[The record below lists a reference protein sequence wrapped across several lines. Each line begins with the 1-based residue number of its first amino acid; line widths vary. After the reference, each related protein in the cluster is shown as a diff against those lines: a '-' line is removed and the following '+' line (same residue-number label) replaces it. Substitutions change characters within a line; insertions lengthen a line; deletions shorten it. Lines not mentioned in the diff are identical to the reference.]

1 MKLSKIPKSVV
12 QVVLVIAI
20 LAGGVALFKKLAS
33 MRKPPA
39 KKDSAKV
46 APLLNAFIAEAGN
59 ARMFVAGFGTVAAR
73 LRVQIAP
80 EVSGRIVSADENFVN
95 GGFFRKGQTLVAIDA
110 RDYELA
116 VQNAEAAVAQAKVV
130 LDKETAEARV
140 AKQEWLEL
148 NSNDQPAS
156 PLVLREPQI
165 AQATAGL
172 KAAEA
177 QLARAKLNLQRTKI
191 SLPFNGRVVS
201 TSANLGQFVNPGQQI
216 ATVYGTD
223 VVEISVPVEDSQL
236 EWINVPGPDSSNGT
250 TAEVFADFAG
260 SRHKWNGTVIRTGG
274 HIDPSSRMVDVIIEV
289 KEPFNTSNGRPPL
302 TPGMFVDA
310 RIKGKVLQNVIR
322 LPRHTIHNGSFV
334 WLDRD
339 GRLSIQ
345 KVTIARFN
353 SDYAYI
359 TDGIADG
366 DTVITSPLDTVTD
379 GMLIRSNL
387 IVPQEKPN
395 E

>member
-1 MKLSKIPKSVV
+1 MKLPKIPKSVI

-20 LAGGVALFKKLAS
+20 LVGGVALFKKQAS

-39 KKDSAKV
+39 KKDRTKV
-46 APLLNAFIAEAGN
+46 APLLNAFIAKSED
-59 ARMFVAGFGTVAAR
+59 ARMFVEGFGTVAAR

-80 EVSGRIVSADENFVN
+80 EVSGRIIYANENFVD
-95 GGFFRKGQTLVAIDA
+95 GGFFKAGQTLVAIDA

-140 AKQEWLEL
+140 ARQEWLEL
-148 NSNDQPAS
+148 NSDNRPAS
-156 PLVLREPQI
+156 PLLLREPQI

-177 QLARAKLNLQRTKI
+177 QLARANLNLQRTKI

-201 TSANLGQFVNPGQQI
+201 ISANLGQFVNPGQQI
-216 ATVYGTD
+216 AMVYGTD

-236 EWINVPGPDSSNGT
+236 EWINIPGLASSNGT

-260 SRHKWNGTVIRTGG
+260 SRHKWHGSVIRTGG
-274 HIDPSSRMVDVIIEV
+274 HIDPSSRMVAVIVEV

-302 TPGMFVDA
+302 TPGMFVNV

-322 LPRHTIHNGSFV
+322 LPRHTIHNGNFV
-334 WLDRD
+334 WLNRN
-339 GRLSIQ
+339 GKLSIQ

-359 TDGIADG
+359 TDGIAAG

-379 GMLIRSNL
+379 GMLIRTNL

>member
-1 MKLSKIPKSVV
+1 M
-12 QVVLVIAI
+12 VLVIAI
-20 LAGGVALFKKLAS
+20 LAGGVALFKKQAS

-39 KKDSAKV
+39 KKDRAKV
-46 APLLNAFIAEAGN
+46 APLLNASIAETEN
-59 ARMFVAGFGTVAAR
+59 AQMFVEGFGTVAAR

-95 GGFFRKGQTLVAIDA
+95 GGFFRKDQTLVAIDA

-148 NSNDQPAS
+148 NSDNQPAS
-156 PLVLREPQI
+156 PLLLREPQI

-172 KAAEA
+172 KAAKA
-177 QLARAKLNLQRTKI
+177 QLARANLSLQRTKI

-201 TSANLGQFVNPGQQI
+201 ISANVGQFVNPGQQI

-223 VVEISVPVEDSQL
+223 IVEVSVPIEDSQL
-236 EWINVPGPDSSNGT
+236 EWINVPGPGSSNGT
-250 TAEVFADFAG
+250 TAEVFANFAG
-260 SRHKWNGTVIRTGG
+260 SRHKWHGAVVRTGG
-274 HIDPSSRMVDVIIEV
+274 HIDPSSRMVAVIVEV
-289 KEPFNTSNGRPPL
+289 KEPFNISNGRPPL
-302 TPGMFVDA
+302 TPGMFVNV

-345 KVTIARFN
+345 KVSIARFN

-359 TDGIADG
+359 TDGIAAG

>member
-1 MKLSKIPKSVV
+1 M
-12 QVVLVIAI
+12 VLVIAI
-20 LAGGVALFKKLAS
+20 LAGGVALFKKQAS

-39 KKDSAKV
+39 KKDRTKV
-46 APLLNAFIAEAGN
+46 APLLNASVAKSEN
-59 ARMFVAGFGTVAAR
+59 ARMFVEGFGTVAAR

-80 EVSGRIVSADENFVN
+80 EVSGRIIFANENFVD
-95 GGFFRKGQTLVAIDA
+95 GGFFKTGQTLVAIDA

-148 NSNDQPAS
+148 NSDNQPAS
-156 PLVLREPQI
+156 PLLLREPQI

-177 QLARAKLNLQRTKI
+177 QLARANLSLQRTKI
-191 SLPFNGRVVS
+191 SLPFNGRIVS

-216 ATVYGTD
+216 AMVYGTD

-236 EWINVPGPDSSNGT
+236 EWINIPGLASSNGT
-250 TAEVFADFAG
+250 TAEVVADFAG
-260 SRHKWNGTVIRTGG
+260 SRHKWHGNVIRTGG
-274 HIDPSSRMVDVIIEV
+274 HIDPSSRMVAVIVEV

-302 TPGMFVDA
+302 TPGMFVNV

-322 LPRHTIHNGSFV
+322 LPRHTIHNGNFV
-334 WLDRD
+334 WLNRN
-339 GRLSIQ
+339 GKLSIQ

-359 TDGIADG
+359 TDGITAG

-379 GMLIRSNL
+379 GMLIRTNL